1 MLLLQPILT
10 VMHFRSHGI
19 SVTGNTAQGEIV
31 SHMYTNVGSYI
42 ATLTVND
49 GLQSDQE
56 TTTIIVNNSS
66 PGSNTV
72 AFTDGTSLIAQDNF
86 SGLAMGVIDMNG
98 DGKDDIVQ
106 FNSAK
111 KSSYSISKCTRPN
124 FFNFRLWARSNF
136 VDINNDG
143 WADIF
148 ACHDDAESRA
158 YQNNQDGTFDFNA
171 DLLRTETDPT
181 SDNSGNYASMWID
194 YDNDNDLD
202 LYISKCRGGVTSSS
216 DPRRINMLWQNDDA
230 IVINH
235 GTGPN
240 LMRNNG
246 DGTFTEV
253 TSGSGLLPTLAPQDF
268 YGIQGFFRDFN
279 NDGHLDLMVSG
290 DNHYIFYNNGDGTF
304 QNAVNPFNSNQIQS
318 FSVGDI
324 NHDGF
329 LDLYAGYATGLNSP
343 RTQSN
348 INGIGARVELYGA
361 WGKQIRDVR
370 SGEGYGLVNSY
381 TQHFGIGASTQVD
394 KVVVRWPSGNVD
406 EILNPSTNQFLVIIE
421 NSAIPVTSVTV
432 SPLTST
438 ITEGSTQQLTEV
450 VNPTNADNTS
460 TNWVSSNIS
469 VATVN
474 SNGLVTAVSEG
485 TATITVSTN
494 RCSILPSN
502 ASNQTIT
509 WSSSNP
515 SIATVNQN
523 GLVSALSAGSAT
535 ILATTIDG
543 GFTDSSTITVEA
555 SVIGV
560 TGINISPTSANITVG
575 NTQQVTA
582 TITPSNADNQ
592 TVTWSS
598 NDTSIA
604 TIDIN
609 GLITAVAAGNTTIT
623 ATSNDGNF
631 SSNAAIVVEPVS
643 CPDADGDGVCDADDI
658 CPGGDDN
665 IDTDGN
671 GTPDACEQ
679 CPTIDFN
686 DYTLISY
693 ANQDNG
699 PATIQDNGSTLY
711 MTGNAWKAMEINYT
725 ITANTVLEFDFKSTA
740 EGEIHEIAFDT
751 DNVLAPNIRIVP
763 FGNQGYSGNLTSTRY
778 SGNQNW
784 QSYTINIGQEATDT
798 NGDGIDDNCAT
809 SPCTDTDNDGVCDTE
824 DICEGFNDS
833 LDADNDGVPDGC
845 DTCATGDDTVDNDN
859 DGIADSCDIC
869 EGNDD
874 TIDSDNDGV
883 PDGCDTCDLG
893 DDNVDSDNDGIA
905 DSCDL
910 CQGGDDTVDSD
921 GDGIPDFC
929 DPTPCLDADNDGVCD
944 ADDICPGGDD
954 NMIFVHGGDDNV
966 DSDGDG
972 IPDFCDTTSCIDSDN
987 DGVCDTDDI
996 CPGGDDTVDTDGN
1009 GIPDACEECPSINF
1023 NDYTLI
1029 SYANQD
1035 NGPSTIQDNGS
1046 TLYMTGNAWKA
1057 IEINYTIT
1065 ANTVLEFDFKS
1076 TAEGE
1081 IHEIAFDTDNVLA
1094 PNIRIVPFGNQG
1106 YNGNMMMQTGQET
1119 PSSEIYQFLKMLMAN
1134 GIDDNCET
1142 GPCTDSDNDGVCDA
1156 DDICEGGDDSIDSDG
1171 DGIPDFCDTGASCT
1185 DVTVNIV
1192 FDDYAREVSWQLNDV
1207 NGVPVL
1213 SGSGYTDADDFASIT
1228 ENTCLPA
1235 GCYDFVINDT
1245 YGDGICCRYGEGSY
1259 TVTDGTGS
1267 VLASGGNYASSETT
1281 NFCVSDSGSSSGLR
1295 AVLPPSTSLTL
1306 SPVPADNVLNMDYL
1320 FVAGSNSL
1328 PELSIFDITGRLMTQ
1343 KTMSK
1348 DLSDK
1353 QINVSHFPDGVYML
1367 KLTQGEHTMTKQ
1379 FVVKH

>member
-1 MLLLQPILT
+1 
-10 VMHFRSHGI
+10 
-19 SVTGNTAQGEIV
+19 
-31 SHMYTNVGSYI
+31 
-42 ATLTVND
+42 
-49 GLQSDQE
+49 
-56 TTTIIVNNSS
+56 
-66 PGSNTV
+66 
-72 AFTDGTSLIAQDNF
+72 
-86 SGLAMGVIDMNG
+86 
-98 DGKDDIVQ
+98 
-106 FNSAK
+106 
-111 KSSYSISKCTRPN
+111 
-124 FFNFRLWARSNF
+124 
-136 VDINNDG
+136 
-143 WADIF
+143 
-148 ACHDDAESRA
+148 
-158 YQNNQDGTFDFNA
+158 
-171 DLLRTETDPT
+171 
-181 SDNSGNYASMWID
+181 
-194 YDNDNDLD
+194 
-202 LYISKCRGGVTSSS
+202 
-216 DPRRINMLWQNDDA
+216 
-230 IVINH
+230 
-235 GTGPN
+235 
-240 LMRNNG
+240 
-246 DGTFTEV
+246 
-253 TSGSGLLPTLAPQDF
+253 
-268 YGIQGFFRDFN
+268 
-279 NDGHLDLMVSG
+279 
-290 DNHYIFYNNGDGTF
+290 
-304 QNAVNPFNSNQIQS
+304 
-318 FSVGDI
+318 
-324 NHDGF
+324 
-329 LDLYAGYATGLNSP
+329 
-343 RTQSN
+343 
-348 INGIGARVELYGA
+348 
-361 WGKQIRDVR
+361 
-370 SGEGYGLVNSY
+370 
-381 TQHFGIGASTQVD
+381 
-394 KVVVRWPSGNVD
+394 
-406 EILNPSTNQFLVIIE
+406 
-421 NSAIPVTSVTV
+421 
-432 SPLTST
+432 
-438 ITEGSTQQLTEV
+438 
-450 VNPTNADNTS
+450 
-460 TNWVSSNIS
+460 
-469 VATVN
+469 
-474 SNGLVTAVSEG
+474 
-485 TATITVSTN
+485 
-494 RCSILPSN
+494 
-502 ASNQTIT
+502 
-509 WSSSNP
+509 
-515 SIATVNQN
+515 
-523 GLVSALSAGSAT
+523 
-535 ILATTIDG
+535 
-543 GFTDSSTITVEA
+543 
-555 SVIGV
+555 
-560 TGINISPTSANITVG
+560 
-575 NTQQVTA
+575 
-582 TITPSNADNQ
+582 
-592 TVTWSS
+592 
-598 NDTSIA
+598 
-604 TIDIN
+604 
-609 GLITAVAAGNTTIT
+609 
-623 ATSNDGNF
+623 
-631 SSNAAIVVEPVS
+631 
-643 CPDADGDGVCDADDI
+643 
-658 CPGGDDN
+658 
-665 IDTDGN
+665 
-671 GTPDACEQ
+671 
-679 CPTIDFN
+679 
-686 DYTLISY
+686 
-693 ANQDNG
+693 
-699 PATIQDNGSTLY
+699 

-763 FGNQGYSGNLTSTRY
+763 FGNQGYSGNLPSTRY

-784 QSYTINIGQEATDT
+784 QSYTINIGQEATGTYRYLVLTADDDADGSGNSFFRNLSIFEDT

-954 NMIFVHGGDDNV
+954 NVDSDGDGIPDFCDNTPCLDGDNDGVCDVDDICPGGDDNV

-972 IPDFCDTTSCIDSDN
+972 IPDFCDSTSCIDSDN

-1106 YNGNMMMQTGQET
+1106 YNGNVPLTRYSGNQNWQSYTINIGEEATGTYRYLVLTADDDADGSGNSFFRNLSIFED
-1119 PSSEIYQFLKMLMAN
+1119 ANGN

-1142 GPCTDSDNDGVCDA
+1142 GPCTDSDNDGICDA

-1171 DGIPDFCDTGASCT
+1171 DGIPDFCDTGTSCT

-1207 NGVPVL
+1207 NGVQVL

-1228 ENTCLPA
+1228 KNTCLPA